1 MLHPQPHCAYIHCLV
16 SINVQQASINVNRCN
31 LFPHGGIQFA
41 SEALPC
47 QMSFCQ
53 TTPLLP
59 STTQQLY
66 VTEYWQ
72 ERLTSIAI
80 PPPSNSDV
88 LGQPNKTGGITF
100 GAALIDSV
108 ANMTDFCYMFIIDG
122 NWWLASSSG
131 SLLTGLRWCRDFLQG
146 SQHDTSRT
154 TVEYP
159 ALLTVSLFLW
169 GARRCCY
176 LQATQAAHSAH
187 LVQGTWSACSGSR
200 TQWK

>member
-1 MLHPQPHCAYIHCLV
+1 MICMDELMEMFFISLCDSCVWSFGTWPTFQVTVLTAEMLHPQPHCAYIHCLV

-122 NWWLASSSG
+122 N
-131 SLLTGLRWCRDFLQG
+131 
-146 SQHDTSRT
+146 
-154 TVEYP
+154 
-159 ALLTVSLFLW
+159 
-169 GARRCCY
+169 
-176 LQATQAAHSAH
+176 
-187 LVQGTWSACSGSR
+187 
-200 TQWK
+200 